1 LVLPAGDF
9 FGVLVNTVSSLALVL
24 GLLFLLRYY
33 LLRGVGGSVP
43 RRAAQLRVREQ
54 LMLGPRA
61 RVVLLDVAERTYLV
75 GMSEQAVTMVEL
87 KDLAAPSGEAL
98 PPTSSTFATHLQ
110 DMLTKLRQGGKR

>member
-1 LVLPAGDF
+1 MPAGDF
-9 FGVLVNTVSSLALVL
+9 FGDLVRTVSSLALVL

-33 LLRGVGGSVP
+33 LLRGVGSSVP
-43 RRAAQLRVREQ
+43 RTTAQLRVREQ

-98 PPTSSTFATHLQ
+98 PPTSATFATHLQ
-110 DMLTKLRQGGKR
+110 DVLTMLRQGGKR